1 MAAMYLQPVTTLY
14 FLPMK
19 KLIAITIAS
28 TLFVSINIKAMA
40 QANTTAKS
48 LKVWLLA
55 GVSLKSKPADK
66 SQTITTIPYGTVVK
80 PVKSEGEA
88 KALTVDFNTAALKE
102 PYRLSGKWIKVEF
115 KGKQGYL
122 FDGYLSAMPALEID
136 DHGFV
141 ETEDAYLKGNYG
153 VLKIAKRIPKK
164 GAKETSI
171 YYKNGAET
179 TETYFDGCADHKLLL
194 KNISLDEAMLFEKV
208 LHKNADAAQNI
219 KVEQQQAG
227 GIKISSY
234 DCD

>member
-1 MAAMYLQPVTTLY
+1 
-14 FLPMK
+14 MK
-19 KLIAITIAS
+19 KLIAITIA
-28 TLFVSINIKAMA
+28 FVLSVTITIKAGA
-40 QANTTAKS
+40 QANTTSKS

-55 GVSLKSKPADK
+55 GVNLKNSADDK
-66 SQTITTIPYGTVVK
+66 SQTIATIPYGTIVK
-80 PVKSEGEA
+80 PVKSEGEV

-115 KGKQGYL
+115 KGKPGYL
-122 FDGYLSAMPALEID
+122 FDGYLSVMPALEMD
-136 DHGFV
+136 DYGFV
-141 ETEDAYLKGNYG
+141 ETEDAYLKRNYG

-171 YYKNGAET
+171 YYKNGAVT

-219 KVEQQQAG
+219 KVEKQQAG
-227 GIKISSY
+227 GVKISSY

>member
-1 MAAMYLQPVTTLY
+1 
-14 FLPMK
+14 MK
-19 KLIAITIAS
+19 NLIAIIVVSA
-28 TLFVSINIKAMA
+28 LFVSIGIKAVA

-55 GVSLKSKPADK
+55 GVNLKSNPDDK
-66 SQTITTIPYGTVVK
+66 SKTIATIPYGTIVK
-80 PVKSEGEA
+80 PLKSAGEA

-102 PYRLSGKWIKVEF
+102 PYQLNGKWIKTEF
-115 KGKQGYL
+115 NGKKGFL
-122 FDGYLSAMPALEID
+122 FNGYLSAMPALEMD

-141 ETEDAYLKGNYG
+141 ETEDAYLKRNYG

-164 GAKETSI
+164 GTKETSI
-171 YYKNGAET
+171 YYKNGAVT

-227 GIKISSY
+227 VIKISSY